1 MLVAQAGQ
9 VEVVVDQFMFDD
21 ARQIMAVFFLKKER
35 VKFQVVVG

>member
-21 ARQIMAVFFLKKER
+21 ARQIMEIFFLKKER
-35 VKFQVVVG
+35 VKFQVMVG